1 MFTRNWPRHLLSL
14 SLSLPLA
21 AMACGPDFP
30 MRLLD
35 NRGQSLAELPEGNFR
50 FEVSRLGHAI
60 AGLKP
65 VTVATL
71 VPGQSYGEVSEHAEQ
86 RDQAEQTGLTNEQQA
101 LVKQLRG
108 LADARQVEAQ
118 GASLPAELRFYLATR
133 WNWASPAS
141 AKRPE
146 WLARSVTGIAPS
158 NSMPRK
164 TFWVRQ
170 WVTPR

>member
-1 MFTRNWPRHLLSL
+1 MFTRNWARHMLCLIL
-14 SLSLPLA
+14 CLPLP

-65 VTVATL
+65 VTAATL
-71 VPGQSYGEVSEHAEQ
+71 VPGQTYGETTDHAEL
-86 RDQAEQTGLTNEQQA
+86 RDQAEQAGLTNEQQA

-108 LADARQVEAQ
+108 LADARQVEVR
-118 GASLPAELRFYLATR
+118 GASLPAELRFYLAGAVAFNAGDQTLAAEYFR
-133 WNWASPAS
+133 KVLALPADQRALRSTWAA
-141 AKRPE
+141 
-146 WLARSVTGIAPS
+146 
-158 NSMPRK
+158 
-164 TFWVRQ
+164 
-170 WVTPR
+170 

>member
-118 GASLPAELRFYLATR
+118 GASLPAELRFYLAGAVAFNAGDHTLAAEYFR
-133 WNWASPAS
+133 QVLALPADQR
-141 AKRPE
+141 A
-146 WLARSVTGIAPS
+146 LRST
-158 NSMPRK
+158 
-164 TFWVRQ
+164 
-170 WVTPR
+170 